1 MKYRAAVIAIAA
13 VLVLGGVWWYV
24 QSANAPAF
32 ASVKVGTGNVV
43 ESLNESANVMTE
55 QSAGVAFQEAGQ
67 IATVDVHEGSVVASG
82 QVLAALD
89 TSQLAASVQQASAA
103 VTAAK
108 AAAAAAQA
116 KLDGLTSGTRP
127 EQLLIDENTV
137 SSSRSALLVAI
148 GNAYS
153 AADDAIENQ
162 TDNLFSNPKTNNPLF
177 LVPTSNS
184 QATNDI
190 GSQRVAI
197 GSALVKWYGNI
208 SASSTDATL
217 LSSEADAT
225 LAEIDSYLNEISLA
239 VNGATASVVLGPT
252 ELAADKAYVATARA
266 EVEAAIGTDTA
277 DESALSGA
285 KDALALAQAGSTSQ
299 DIEAQQAAVDQANAG
314 VQQAEAVAASAQVA
328 LDHATLLAP
337 FSGTVQG
344 LTAEVGQVVAPGAP
358 ILTLVNQSGLKIEAY
373 VPQTD
378 IADMKTGDKAA
389 VTLDAFGT
397 GTTFPATVTT
407 IDPGET
413 MVNGSPAYLV
423 TLHFTGM
430 PSGVR
435 DGMTGNVRIIEAEHD
450 GVVEVPTNL
459 VITNGSSTFVLVP
472 QGSGTQQKPVVA
484 GIQGNDGMTEI
495 VSGIQAGDRIVNF

>member
-1 MKYRAAVIAIAA
+1 MKYRIAVAAIAA
-13 VLVLGGVWWYV
+13 VFLFGGIWWYV

-55 QSAGVAFQEAGQ
+55 QSAGVAFQENGQ
-67 IATVDVHEGSVVASG
+67 IAAVDVHEGSVVAAG
-82 QVLAALD
+82 QVLATLD
-89 TSQLAASVQQASAA
+89 ASQLAAAVQQANAA
-103 VTAAK
+103 VAAAQ

-116 KLDGLTSGTRP
+116 KLDGIASGTRP
-127 EQLLIDENTV
+127 EQLQIDENAVT
-137 SSSRSALLVAI
+137 STRNTLLVAI

-162 TDNLFSNPKTNNPLF
+162 TDNLFSNPKTNNPTF
-177 LVPTSNS
+177 LVPVSDS
-184 QATNDI
+184 QVANDL
-190 GSQRVAI
+190 GAQRVAI
-197 GSALVKWYGNI
+197 GSALVKWYGNLA
-208 SASSTDATL
+208 ASSTDVTL

-239 VNGATASVVLGPT
+239 VNGATAAVTLTPSQ
-252 ELAADKAYVATARA
+252 LAADKAYVAAART

-299 DIEAQQAAVDQANAG
+299 DIEAQQAVVDQANAG
-314 VQQAEAVAASAQVA
+314 VQQAEAAAAGAQVA
-328 LDHATLLAP
+328 LNHATLVAP
-337 FSGTVQG
+337 FAGTVQN
-344 LTAEVGQVVAPGAP
+344 LTAQVGQVVAPGAP
-358 ILTLVNQSGLKIEAY
+358 VLTLVNQSGLKIEAY

-378 IADMKTGDKAA
+378 IADVKTGDKAA

-397 GTTFPATVTT
+397 GTTFPAAVTT

-423 TLHFTGM
+423 TLHFTGT

-435 DGMTGNVRIIEAEHD
+435 DGMTGNVQIIEAEHD

-459 VITNGSSTFVLVP
+459 LIVNGSSSFVLVP
-472 QGSGTQQKPVVA
+472 RAGGTQQKPVVP
-484 GIQGNDGMTEI
+484 GIQGNNGMTEI
-495 VSGIQAGDRIVNF
+495 VSGLQAGDRIVNF